1 MIQRFVVGI
10 CVLLPALAL
19 AQPVVNDFVVDDAKR
34 ERLVSDVIHEL
45 EQKFVFPERVAKKLP
60 SLIGHWSSPP
70 FSTLTSASEIV
81 RAINADLTDAF
92 HDGHLMLLPGR
103 AEDLPAAM

>member
-1 MIQRFVVGI
+1 MSQRLRGW
-10 CVLLPALAL
+10 ALGSSSGAGL
-19 AQPVVNDFVVDDAKR
+19 AQPFVIDFVVDDATR

-70 FSTLTSASEIV
+70 FSALTPSH
-81 RAINADLTDAF
+81 RY
-92 HDGHLMLLPGR
+92 GR
-103 AEDLPAAM
+103 SG